1 MRKIV
6 DSYTTRH
13 GELKAIYSVAT
24 ANLKHRDIEMGAL
37 YEIEYRLGNQV
48 VFLKSELDHVTDGN
62 RTLFF
67 KHPDPERR
75 LIGIPIMSIIR
86 YVKK

>member
-24 ANLKHRDIEMGAL
+24 ANLKHRDVEIGSV
-37 YEIEYRLGNQV
+37 YELEYRLGNQV
-48 VFLKSELDHVTDGN
+48 MFLKGELDHATDGN

-67 KHPDPERR
+67 KHPDPERKY
-75 LIGIPIMSIIR
+75 IGIPIM
-86 YVKK
+86 

>member
-24 ANLKHRDIEMGAL
+24 ASLKHRDIEPGAV

-48 VFLKSELDHVTDGN
+48 VFLKAELDYATEGN

-75 LIGIPIMSIIR
+75 LIGIPIMNIIA

>member
-24 ANLKHRDIEMGAL
+24 ANLKHRDVEIGSV
-37 YEIEYRLGNQV
+37 YELEYRLGNQV
-48 VFLKSELDHVTDGN
+48 MFMKGELDHATEGN

-67 KHPDPERR
+67 KHPDVDRK

-86 YVKK
+86 YVRK